1 MEIRSTLREL
11 TFGFGV
17 QDLEPIERSALTM
30 VAMAGH
36 PRHYLRRT
44 RTSHARAVT
53 HKKAGFFGVC
63 FAAAP
68 NYASFEA
75 WKSSFA
81 K

>member
-1 MEIRSTLREL
+1 MEIRSTLREF
-11 TFGFGV
+11 TFGFDV
-17 QDLEPIERSALTM
+17 QDLDPIERGAVTM
-30 VAMAGH
+30 VAMAGR
-36 PRHYLRRT
+36 PVYCPCRT

-53 HKKAGFFGVC
+53 HKKAGFFCVC
-63 FAAAP
+63 FAAAL